1 MSSLE
6 ISKKFPNCILL
17 MRNRKIGEEFRKFQ
31 EFDTPFPK
39 IVEIL
44 GIMFFWYKIEKL
56 VKNFIRSKIFKI
68 PGISKILGKISR
80 SIFCQLMFFWYKI
93 EKLTKNFFRWRILKV
108 PRNLMS
114 FPKISKTWKYQ
125 EFDVKN
131 FQEFLKF
138 LEFDVISKN
147 FESSWKNFCPNFLT
161 LYQKKIRGGR
171 WTVFFKFRKFWF
183 FD

>member
-1 MSSLE
+1 
-6 ISKKFPNCILL
+6 

-93 EKLTKNFFRWRILKV
+93 EKLTKNFFRWRILKG
-108 PRNLMS
+108 
-114 FPKISKTWKYQ
+114 SKK
-125 EFDVKN
+125 
-131 FQEFLKF
+131 
-138 LEFDVISKN
+138 FDVISKN
-147 FESSWKNFCPNFLT
+147 FENLEVPRIWRQEFSRIF
-161 LYQKKIRGGR
+161 KIPGIWRY
-171 WTVFFKFRKFWF
+171 FQKFRKFLEKF
-183 FD
+183 LSKLFDFISKENTRWKVNCVF